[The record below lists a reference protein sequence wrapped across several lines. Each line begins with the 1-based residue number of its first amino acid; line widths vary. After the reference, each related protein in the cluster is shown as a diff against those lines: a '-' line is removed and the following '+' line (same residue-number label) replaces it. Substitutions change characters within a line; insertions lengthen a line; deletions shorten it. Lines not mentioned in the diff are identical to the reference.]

1 MRGNGVISVTG
12 KKEIQTS
19 LTLLRQQR
27 QCSELTLASQSLT
40 GSSEPPGG
48 EGVSSNTLR
57 DRAGEQD
64 KGSGAAGVKRLLAF
78 GLMSSGLVWPK
89 VDWRPPSRENPV
101 IPPPPTGHASIV
113 IHPPQPPAP
122 PPKSARCPSAP
133 RSRNANTKPPIQM
146 IQYYLNPLARVYWGC
161 GGNDGSSGGGER
173 IA

>member
-1 MRGNGVISVTG
+1 MTSDSWQRRPLMRGNGVISVTG

-113 IHPPQPPAP
+113 IHPPPTP
-122 PPKSARCPSAP
+122 RPSAQICAL
-133 RSRNANTKPPIQM
+133 SLSASIEKCKHEAANSNDPVLSQP
-146 IQYYLNPLARVYWGC
+146 ARESVLGLR
-161 GGNDGSSGGGER
+161 GE
-173 IA
+173 